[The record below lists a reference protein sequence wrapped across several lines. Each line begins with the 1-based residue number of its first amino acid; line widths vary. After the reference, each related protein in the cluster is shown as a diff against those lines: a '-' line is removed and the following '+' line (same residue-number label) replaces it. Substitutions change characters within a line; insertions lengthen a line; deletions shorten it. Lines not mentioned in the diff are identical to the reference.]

1 MHHTEQIK
9 KLLTTLVLI
18 HTSSIRVYILMY
30 VCPTCLSIC
39 QAALQNSNKK
49 CYNVQQTACECAS
62 LSLKG
67 QRDAF
72 VFKVVK

>member
-1 MHHTEQIK
+1 M
-9 KLLTTLVLI
+9 
-18 HTSSIRVYILMY
+18 YIFMY

-49 CYNVQQTACECAS
+49 CYHVQQTACECAS
-62 LSLKG
+62 LSLTG